1 MAQRR
6 PLAMNATLIKSAIRL
21 TAITA
26 AMSKN
31 RDNAEHLLR
40 SFLANTIPASD
51 IDQFV
56 GMFIFHL
63 KNFSGKTID
72 NNPKRIASLSVKGVL
87 LCDELN
93 EEFSIRDKVLLL
105 LLQLQIILVRQAEV
119 YELDYLRAL
128 SGSLYLCD
136 DEFEQLFEFVAAT
149 AINKPDHP
157 NFLYIDGETE
167 QLGDFSRHL
176 YRRNFPGQ
184 AVVYYF
190 PGAGI
195 YLMRMLELTDSLNL
209 NGKSVSEGLIY
220 PFDKGSAL
228 RSFKISPAYY
238 SEILSAF
245 FRERIVHPVTLV
257 ADQTSYRFPGQGGG
271 IEPFHLTEVSGN
283 LVAIMGS
290 SGVGKTTMLNLLS
303 GNLVPAA
310 GNVFVNGVSLHAE
323 YARLKGYIGY
333 IPQDDLLIEELTVF
347 ENLFYSSKLCFNDL
361 TDEAITTKVNQTLT
375 DLGLEDTR
383 NLQVGSPVNK
393 LISGGQRKRLNIAL
407 ELIREPS
414 ILFVDEPTSG
424 LSSSD
429 SENVVLLLKRQ
440 ALKGKLVFVNIH
452 QPSSDIF
459 KQFDKLMVLDKGGRV
474 IYYGNPSEAVMY
486 FKSAINKA
494 DADLPECLCCGNVNP
509 EQILQIVE
517 EKKVDQQGYTT
528 NERKISPE
536 RWEAMFHKNRPSSS
550 ASPPA
555 EPPLPANPFKPLHEA
570 GQFRVFSIR
579 NLLIKL
585 RDKQYLVISMTEAP
599 LLAFILAFF
608 SKYYAGTV
616 NNSRAYVFYEN
627 ENLPAYLF
635 MSVVVALFIGLMG
648 SAEQII
654 RDVKILKRER
664 LLQLSWAGYIHAKI
678 VFLFTLTALQMFI
691 YVLAGHLF
699 LGIYD
704 TLATHWVIL
713 FSAAAFAIMLG
724 LNISAGLKSVVAIY
738 ILIPLLLVPQLML
751 SGTILKFDKLN
762 NKVTSSKYV
771 PIAGDLMASRW
782 AYEALVVGQFVSNRY
797 EKHFYNIDR
806 LESEASYNLNYL
818 LPELES
824 VVDDTQTELA
834 TRADPGRI
842 DANLALLY
850 NEAGKFTWQAF
861 APSDANLFSG
871 EKLKPLQLEQLKI
884 YLAELRQYYLV
895 RLNNAIR
902 QRDLVV
908 DSLAQVLG
916 QTGVVR
922 LKEQYSNES
931 LTKLVHNATEKNKL
945 LRTPRWF
952 VRKYEPI
959 YQAPLHPIGRAHF
972 FSPQKRIGVWLIST
986 VWFNIGVLWLM
997 SLVLYITLRY
1007 EALRWLINKIGRL
1020 RVFNHFG

>member
-1 MAQRR
+1 
-6 PLAMNATLIKSAIRL
+6 MNATLIKSAIRL
-21 TAITA
+21 SAITA
-26 AMSKN
+26 ALSKHK
-31 RDNAEHLLR
+31 DHAENLLR
-40 SFLANTIPASD
+40 NYLTNTIPAAD
-51 IDQFV
+51 VDQFV
-56 GMFIFHL
+56 GMFNFHL
-63 KNFSGKTID
+63 KNFLGKTTE
-72 NNPKRIASLSVKGVL
+72 NSPKRIASLSVKGVL

-105 LLQLQIILVRQAEV
+105 LLQIQLIHQRQAEAH
-119 YELDYLRAL
+119 EIDYLRAL
-128 SGSLYLCD
+128 SGSLYLGED
-136 DEFEQLFEFVAAT
+136 DFERMFEFAAAT
-149 AINKPDHP
+149 SVDRPDHP
-157 NFLYIDGETE
+157 TFLYIDGETE
-167 QLGDFSRHL
+167 LLSDYSRHL

-184 AVVYYF
+184 ALVYYF
-190 PGAGI
+190 RGAGL
-195 YLMRMLELTDSLNL
+195 YLLRMLELTDSLNL
-209 NGKSVSEGLIY
+209 NGKLVSEGLVY
-220 PFDKGSAL
+220 PYDKGSAL
-228 RSFKISPAYY
+228 RNFKIVPVYY

-245 FRERIVHPVTLV
+245 FRERIELPVTLV
-257 ADQTSYRFPGQGGG
+257 ANNTSYRFPGQSGG
-271 IEPFHLTEVSGN
+271 IEPFDLSEVSGN

-303 GNLVPAA
+303 GSLVPA
-310 GNVFVNGVSLHAE
+310 GGEVFVNGISLHTE
-323 YARLKGYIGY
+323 YAQLKGYIGY

-347 ENLFYSSKLCFNDL
+347 ENLFYSSKLCFNGL
-361 TDEAITTKVNQTLT
+361 TDEEITAKVNQTLT
-375 DLGLEDTR
+375 DLGLEETSH
-383 NLQVGSPVNK
+383 LQVGSPVNK

-440 ALKGKLVFVNIH
+440 ALKGRLVFVNIH
-452 QPSSDIF
+452 QPSSDIY
-459 KQFDKLMVLDKGGRV
+459 KQFDKLMVLDRGGRV

-486 FKSAINKA
+486 FKSAINKT

-517 EKKVDQQGYTT
+517 EKKVDRMGYTT

-536 RWEAMFHKNRPSSS
+536 RWEMMFRKNHVTASNNRP
-550 ASPPA
+550 PVQT
-555 EPPLPANPFKPLHEA
+555 LPHNPFKPLHKA
-570 GQFRVFSIR
+570 GQFKVFSVR

-608 SKYYAGTV
+608 SKYFAGTAE
-616 NNSRAYVFYEN
+616 NSQAYVFYEN

-664 LLQLSWAGYIHAKI
+664 LLQLSWASYIHAKI
-678 VFLFTLTALQMFI
+678 VFLFVLTAVQILV
-691 YVLAGHLF
+691 YVLAGHMF

-762 NKVTSSKYV
+762 NKVTSSRYV

-782 AYEALVVGQFVSNRY
+782 AYEALVVGQFVGNKY
-797 EKHFYNIDR
+797 EKHFYAIDR

-824 VVDDTQTELA
+824 VVDETRAELA
-834 TRADPGRI
+834 TTAASGLI
-842 DANLALLY
+842 EANLELLRK
-850 NEAGKFTWQAF
+850 EAYMFTWQAF
-861 APSDANLFSG
+861 TPSDVTLFSDDRLEPG
-871 EKLKPLQLEQLKI
+871 QLESLKV
-884 YLAELRQYYLV
+884 YFAELRQYYLAQ
-895 RLNNAIR
+895 LNSAIR

-908 DSLAQVLG
+908 DSLANVLG
-916 QTGVVR
+916 QAGVVQ

-931 LTKLVHNATEKNKL
+931 LNKLVHNATEKNKL
-945 LRTPRWF
+945 LRMPGWV

-959 YQAPLHPIGRAHF
+959 YFTPLHPAGRAHF
-972 FSPQKRIGVWLIST
+972 FSPQKRLGGWLFNT

-997 SLVLYITLRY
+997 CLVLYITLRF
-1007 EALRWLINKIGRL
+1007 ETFRWLIGKIGSFSLFR
-1020 RVFNHFG
+1020 HFG